1 MTDFDNKLKNLYK
14 NVTSN
19 KTTKL
24 AKVLVNKFSALN
36 GANKFS
42 SGIFQNY
49 LVFFPAKNTLNILVA
64 LLELIRV
71 NLMECQKKILKM

>member
-24 AKVLVNKFSALN
+24 AKGLVNKFSALN

-64 LLELIRV
+64 RPQLIRG
-71 NLMECQKKILKM
+71 NLRKCQKKISKI

>member
-24 AKVLVNKFSALN
+24 AKGLVNKFSALN

>member
-24 AKVLVNKFSALN
+24 AKGLVNKFSALN

-49 LVFFPAKNTLNILVA
+49 LVFFPA
-64 LLELIRV
+64 
-71 NLMECQKKILKM
+71 